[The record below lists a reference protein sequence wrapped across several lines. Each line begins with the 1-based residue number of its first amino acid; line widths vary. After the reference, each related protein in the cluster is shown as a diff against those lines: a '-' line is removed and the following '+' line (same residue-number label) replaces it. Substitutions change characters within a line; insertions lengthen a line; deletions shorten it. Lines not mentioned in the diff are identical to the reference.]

1 MQTAQQ
7 NFNLKGIESNA
18 KGPAGLQPKVNGIEL
33 NAKGPADLIESNQRL
48 RAQQTFNLNGIGSN
62 AKGPAE
68 L

>member
-33 NAKGPADLIESNQRL
+33 NAKGPADLIE
-48 RAQQTFNLNGIGSN
+48 F
-62 AKGPAE
+62 KY
-68 L
+68 